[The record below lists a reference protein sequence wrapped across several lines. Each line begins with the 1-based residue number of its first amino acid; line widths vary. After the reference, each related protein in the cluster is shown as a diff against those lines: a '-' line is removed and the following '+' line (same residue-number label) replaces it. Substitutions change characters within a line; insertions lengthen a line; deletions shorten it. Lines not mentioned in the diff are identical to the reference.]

1 MVNINLPYGKSHVS
15 CSIPTNR
22 LSGILIPAGF
32 PAGHGK
38 SQEKIVLDALED
50 PIESSSLCDLSIGKQ
65 NIVLIVSDHTRPVP
79 SKIITPL
86 ILNEIRRGN
95 PGAYITI
102 LISTGTHR
110 ASTREELI
118 DKFGSE
124 IVAKE
129 RIVMH
134 NAVDSEVVSIG
145 SLPSGGNVLINKIAA
160 EADLLVA
167 EGFIEPHFFAGFSGG
182 RKSVFPGITNRQS
195 VLANHCAAFIAHPK
209 CRTGIL
215 EGNPIHE
222 EMVFAA
228 KIAGLA
234 FIVNVVLD
242 EDKKIIAAFT
252 GHFKTA
258 HQKGAD
264 FMTSLARV
272 NRQPADIV
280 ITTNGGYP
288 LDQNIYQ
295 SVKGMTAAEA
305 NCLPGGV
312 IIMVAECSD
321 GHGGLSFLNTF
332 RSEKSIQEIENEIL
346 SRDKNQTVMDQWESQ
361 ILARILLKHQVIMV
375 STASEEMVNVFRMHF
390 TATVDEAIV
399 KAGEL
404 LNNPEAKITVIPNG
418 ISVIVR

>member
-15 CSIPTNR
+15 CSIPISR

-32 PAGHGK
+32 SAGHEK
-38 SQEKIVLDALED
+38 SQEQIVNNAIET
-50 PIESSSLCDLSIGKQ
+50 PIESSRLCDLAIGKQ

-95 PGAYITI
+95 PGASITI

-110 ASTREELI
+110 ASTHEELI
-118 DKFGSE
+118 DKFGSA
-124 IVAKE
+124 IVDNE
-129 RIVMH
+129 SIVMH
-134 NAVDSEVVSIG
+134 DAVDSEVVSIG
-145 SLPSGGNVLINKIAA
+145 LLPSGGEVLINKIAA

-182 RKSVFPGITNRQS
+182 RKSIFPGITNRQS
-195 VLANHCAAFIAHPK
+195 VLANHCAGYIAHPK

-228 KIAGLA
+228 EIARLA

-242 EDKKIIAAFT
+242 EDKKIVAAFA
-252 GHFKTA
+252 GHFKVA
-258 HQKGAD
+258 HKKGTD

-272 NRQPADIV
+272 NPLPADIV

-295 SVKGMTAAEA
+295 AVKGMTAAEA
-305 NCLPGGV
+305 NCVPGGV

-321 GHGGLSFLNTF
+321 GHGGLSFFNTF
-332 RSEKSIQEIENEIL
+332 SSPKSILEIEHEIL

-375 STASEEMVNVFRMHF
+375 TAASEDMVNVFRMHF
-390 TATVDEAIV
+390 AATLEEAII
-399 KAGEL
+399 KAGKL
-404 LNNPEAKITVIPNG
+404 LNNHEAKIAVIPNG
-418 ISVIVR
+418 ISLIVS